1 MGECQECPIKVEP
14 LTGDL
19 LWRYARESGLAGRCH
34 ATRVEQVWTLLDSLC
49 GGERLD
55 RCAWLPLSVAVVPSE
70 DGGDRE
76 RLRRLAC
83 ELVDEGFSIAIC
95 GDGTVTVHR
104 TPVPAVRRPD
114 GSLAVVSPGERRLVS
129 VEEALE
135 RAKEAIRKSD
145 GDCVSL
151 SV

>member
-1 MGECQECPIKVEP
+1 MGECKECPVKVEP

-19 LWRYARESGLAGRCH
+19 LWQYARESGLAGRCH

-55 RCAWLPLSVAVVPSE
+55 RCVWLPRSVSMVPLEWQS
-70 DGGDRE
+70 DRG
-76 RLRRLAC
+76 RLRELAT

-104 TPVPAVRRPD
+104 TPVPAVRRQD

-129 VEEALE
+129 LDEALG
-135 RAKEAIRKSD
+135 RVREAIQESD
-145 GDCVSL
+145 GDCVMMG
-151 SV
+151 V

>member
-1 MGECQECPIKVEP
+1 MGECQKCPVKVEP

-34 ATRVEQVWTLLDSLC
+34 ATRVEQVWTLLDGLC
-49 GGERLD
+49 EGERLD

-70 DGGDRE
+70 DGGDRG
-76 RLRRLAC
+76 RLRELAC

-129 VEEALE
+129 VEEELG
-135 RAKEAIRKSD
+135 RAKEAIRESD
-145 GDCVSL
+145 GDCVVM

>member
-1 MGECQECPIKVEP
+1 MGECKECPVKVEP

-19 LWRYARESGLAGRCH
+19 LWQYARESGLAGKYRLTDV
-34 ATRVEQVWTLLDSLC
+34 AGALSILEGLC
-49 GGERLD
+49 GGERLEL
-55 RCAWLPLSVAVVPSE
+55 CAWLPLSAEMVPLEWRS
-70 DGGDRE
+70 DRGY
-76 RLRRLAC
+76 LRELAT

-129 VEEALE
+129 VEAALG
-135 RAKEAIRKSD
+135 RAKEAIRESD
-145 GDCVSL
+145 GDCVMMG
-151 SV
+151 V

>member
-1 MGECQECPIKVEP
+1 MGECKERPVKVEP

-34 ATRVEQVWTLLDSLC
+34 ATRVEQVWTLLDGLC
-49 GGERLD
+49 EGERLEW
-55 RCAWLPLSVAVVPSE
+55 CAWLPLSAEMVPLERQS
-70 DGGDRE
+70 DSG
-76 RLRRLAC
+76 RLRELAT

-95 GDGTVTVHR
+95 GDGTVTVRR

-129 VEEALE
+129 VDEALV
-135 RAKEAIRKSD
+135 RAREAIRESD
-145 GDCVSL
+145 GDCVMM

>member
-1 MGECQECPIKVEP
+1 MGECQECPVKVEP

-19 LWRYARESGLAGRCH
+19 LWQYARESGLAGRCH
-34 ATRVEQVWTLLDSLC
+34 ATSVEQVWTLLDSLC
-49 GGERLD
+49 GDERLEW
-55 RCAWLPLSVAVVPSE
+55 CAWLPLSAEMVPLDWHS
-70 DGGDRE
+70 DRGY
-76 RLRRLAC
+76 LRELAC

-95 GDGTVTVHR
+95 GDGTVTVRR

-129 VEEALE
+129 VDEALWRV
-135 RAKEAIRKSD
+135 RAAIRESD

>member
-1 MGECQECPIKVEP
+1 MGECKERPVKVEP

-19 LWRYARESGLAGRCH
+19 LWQYARESGLAGRYH
-34 ATRVEQVWTLLDSLC
+34 LTDVAGALSLIEGLC
-49 GGERLD
+49 GDERLEW
-55 RCAWLPLSVAVVPSE
+55 CAWLPVSAEMVPLEWRS
-70 DGGDRE
+70 DCG
-76 RLRRLAC
+76 RLRELAC

-129 VEEALE
+129 VEETLG
-135 RAKEAIRKSD
+135 RAKEAIRESD
-145 GDCVSL
+145 GDCVVM